1 MAEQKEKIDYPTEGE
16 VVDSTTTVT
25 SKSAQVE
32 IKKGGGCFRW
42 GCGLGSCFIFV
53 IFAAGLIT
61 VGLWFMGII
70 QDGMCNVAKPGSG
83 AYDVL
88 NCSVINPDGSIRT
101 TNTNS
106 DDNSSKG
113 EVTLEPNET
122 SVVDIV
128 EKTEKAVVSIAIST
142 EQFDYNTGQ
151 GKVTSDDIGT
161 GFLVDPDGLIVTN
174 QHVVS
179 DPNSEY
185 VVYVHGEDKPYKAEK
200 ILRDSSNDIALV
212 KINIKDANYLKMGDS
227 DGLKVGQSVIAIG
240 NPLGKRGTVTTGI
253 ISGLNRS
260 VSVGTGDN
268 FFYRG
273 SSQSFEGVIQTDA
286 AINPGN
292 SGGPLIDMNAHVI
305 AINFATTSGFD
316 NISFALPINRVKARV
331 EEYEQKGYFSK
342 PYLGVAYESISKVEA
357 QFYRN
362 IVAGA
367 LVSSVVDDSPASKA
381 GIQKFDII
389 TEIDGKDASESLIS
403 IIQQYKVGDEVSL
416 RIYRDGEYKE
426 VKVKL
431 EETKVE

>member
-1 MAEQKEKIDYPTEGE
+1 MVDKTNSTIDYPVEEGE
-16 VVDSTTTVT
+16 FVS
-25 SKSAQVE
+25 SASEVNMIVE
-32 IKKGGGCFRW
+32 TKKGKGCMKW
-42 GCGLGSCFIFV
+42 GCLGTGCLMIFIFIV
-53 IFAAGLIT
+53 GLIT
-61 VGLWFMGII
+61 TGLWFAGII
-70 QDGMCNVAKPGSG
+70 QDWSCNFVKPGSG
-83 AYDVL
+83 AYNML
-88 NCSVINPDGSIRT
+88 NCTVINPDGSVRSTSNT
-101 TNTNS
+101 TDENS
-106 DDNSSKG
+106 TKG
-113 EVTLEPNET
+113 EIKLEADEYN
-122 SVVDIV
+122 VVDIV

-151 GKVTSDDIGT
+151 GKITSDDIGT
-161 GFLVDPDGLIVTN
+161 GFLVDDEGLIVTN

-185 VVYVHGEDKPYKAEK
+185 VVYVDGEEKPYKAEK

-212 KINIKDANYLKMGDS
+212 KIDMKNANYLKMGDS

-260 VSVGTGDN
+260 VSVGSGDN

-292 SGGPLIDMNAHVI
+292 SGGPLIDMNGHVI

-316 NISFALPINRVKARV
+316 NISFALPINRVKTRV

-342 PYLGVAYESISKVEA
+342 PYLGVAYESISAMEA
-357 QFYRN
+357 QFYKN

-367 LVSSVVDDSPASKA
+367 LVNSVVDDSPASKA

-403 IIQQYKVGDEVSL
+403 IIQQYKVGDEVTL
-416 RIYRDGEYKE
+416 KIYREGEYKE